1 LSVTVTPNVN
11 HVTFGS
17 FAQQFL
23 SPRTGYRGYTDL
35 VPGAT
40 SQSASAHEC
49 RQCCAFCDRLVHPSG
64 CIESRCPYLYL
75 FDDERTGRR
84 FMGCMNKVFR
94 GEIDVAVFE
103 EAQRTRHG
111 FGGVKMT
118 GTPISRCKFSVE
130 KAYDGHGDAFDC
142 VNPQFFAEPDADA
155 FAFDLR
161 DRL

>member
-1 LSVTVTPNVN
+1 M
-11 HVTFGS
+11 
-17 FAQQFL
+17 
-23 SPRTGYRGYTDL
+23 

-84 FMGCMNKVFR
+84 YMGCMNKVFR
-94 GEIDVAVFE
+94 GEIDVAVFQ
-103 EAQRTRHG
+103 EAERTRHG

-118 GTPISRCKFSVE
+118 GSPISRCKFSVE
-130 KAYDGHGDAFDC
+130 RAYDGHGDAFDC
-142 VNPQFFAEPDADA
+142 VNPAFFADPDADA
-155 FAFDLR
+155 YGAFDLR